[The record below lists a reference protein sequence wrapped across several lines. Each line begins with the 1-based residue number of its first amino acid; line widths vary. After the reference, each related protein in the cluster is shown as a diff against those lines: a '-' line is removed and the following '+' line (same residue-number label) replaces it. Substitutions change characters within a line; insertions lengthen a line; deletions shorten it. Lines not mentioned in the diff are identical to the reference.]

1 LYTALKYIK
10 QKELFMPAKKAKTT
24 KKSNSEVSPITA
36 GAAVLF
42 AGAAVTI
49 LGIIQNQ
56 DNVKLLLVG
65 LGSALL
71 VLGGVI
77 LGLAIKPSSKK
88 R

>member
-1 LYTALKYIK
+1 
-10 QKELFMPAKKAKTT
+10 MPAKKAKTT
-24 KKSNSEVSPITA
+24 KKSNNDISPVTA

-42 AGAAVTI
+42 AGAAVTV
-49 LGIIQNQ
+49 LGLIQNQ

-65 LGSALL
+65 FGSALL

-77 LGLAIKPSSKK
+77 LGLCIKAPAKK

>member
-1 LYTALKYIK
+1 
-10 QKELFMPAKKAKTT
+10 MPAKKAKTT
-24 KKSNSEVSPITA
+24 KKSNSDVSPVTA

-42 AGAAVTI
+42 AGAAVTV
-49 LGIIQNQ
+49 LGLIQNQ

-65 LGSALL
+65 FGSALL

-77 LGLAIKPSSKK
+77 LGLCIKAPTKK